1 VDALFERLDWLYAGL
16 AVLVVLIP
24 LARFRALG
32 AAGLSLVLLAA
43 ASDRVGGP
51 SSGTTFATVNEMLTI
66 LGSVVVVVAA
76 VIAMTGGRRASEASS
91 SPVVPQSQVPN
102 PQPLLLIGLALA
114 AAAPHLL
121 LVELGIVLVLV
132 AAARVALA
140 SQRFRWLALLVIGG
154 GALGAALVLAVTI
167 LGPTGGRMS
176 GLRDGPFSP
185 AAERLLVLL
194 LGAGTLLLAGLPP
207 VHRAPWGIGLA
218 PLAAI
223 MMGRVA
229 LPAFPG
235 GVIEWQPLAMLLLAG
250 AGVGAALTRRWPAL
264 AVAAGLTSLWSGV
277 PSGVLA
283 AQLLVIW
290 GWLLAISAGLR
301 LGRLPNAA
309 DRWTRLALLVPAL
322 AALPA
327 LEAGLGAQ
335 VVLSV
340 AFVAGTVIA
349 FVGEFLRPGSG
360 HAPLY

>member
-1 VDALFERLDWLYAGL
+1 MDALFERLDWLYAGL

-24 LARFRALG
+24 LPRFRALG

-43 ASDRVGGP
+43 ASEQVGGP
-51 SSGTTFATVNEMLTI
+51 SSGTTFATVNEVLTV
-66 LGSVVVVVAA
+66 LGGLVVAVAA
-76 VIAMTGGRRASEASS
+76 VVAMTGGRRASGASS
-91 SPVVPQSQVPN
+91 SPLVSQSQVPN
-102 PQPLLLIGLALA
+102 FPLLLLIGLALA

-121 LVELGIVLVLV
+121 LVELGIVLVLL
-132 AAARVALA
+132 AAARAALV
-140 SQRFRWLALLVIGG
+140 SRRTRWLVLLITGG
-154 GALGAALVLAVTI
+154 LALGAALVLAVTI

-176 GLRDGPFSP
+176 ALRDGPFSP

-194 LGAGTLLLAGLPP
+194 LGTGTLLLAGLPP

-250 AGVGAALTRRWPAL
+250 AGVWAALTRRWPVL
-264 AVAAGLTSLWSGV
+264 AVAAGLASLWSGV

-290 GWLLAISAGLR
+290 GWLVAISAGLR
-301 LGRLPNAA
+301 LGRMPNAA
-309 DRWTRLALLVPAL
+309 DRWTRFALLVPAL

-327 LEAGLGAQ
+327 LESGLGAQ

-349 FVGEFLRPGSG
+349 FVVEFLRPGARHG
-360 HAPLY
+360 PLY

>member
-1 VDALFERLDWLYAGL
+1 MDALFQRLDWLYAGL

-32 AAGLSLVLLAA
+32 AAGLGLVLLAA
-43 ASDRVGGP
+43 ASDRVGGS
-51 SSGTTFATVNEMLTI
+51 SSGTTFATVNEVLA
-66 LGSVVVVVAA
+66 VVGGLVIVGAAGVATTGMRRAA
-76 VIAMTGGRRASEASS
+76 VVSS
-91 SPVVPQSQVPN
+91 SPVIPHALAPNSQ
-102 PQPLLLIGLALA
+102 LLLFLGLALA

-132 AAARVALA
+132 AAARVSIA
-140 SQRFRWLALLVIGG
+140 SRRSRWLVLLVIGG

-167 LGPTGGRMS
+167 LGPAGGRMS

-223 MMGRVA
+223 LMGRVA
-229 LPAFPG
+229 LPAFPA
-235 GVIEWQPLAMLLLAG
+235 GVLEWQPLAMLLLAG
-250 AGVGAALTRRWPAL
+250 AGIWAALTRRWPAL
-264 AVAAGLTSLWSGV
+264 AVAAGLSSLWSGL
-277 PSGVLA
+277 PSGVIA

-290 GWLLAISAGLR
+290 GWLLAILPGLP
-301 LGRLPNAA
+301 LGRMPNAA
-309 DRWTRLALLVPAL
+309 GRWTRFPLLLPAL

-335 VVLSV
+335 VVVSV
-340 AFVAGTVIA
+340 AFVLGTAIA
-349 FVGEFLRPGSG
+349 FVREFLRPGGG

>member
-16 AVLVVLIP
+16 ALLVVLIP

-51 SSGTTFATVNEMLTI
+51 SSGTTFATVNEVLTV
-66 LGSVVVVVAA
+66 LGGLVVVVAA
-76 VIAMTGGRRASEASS
+76 VVAMTGGRRASEASS
-91 SPVVPQSQVPN
+91 SPVVPQPPFPN
-102 PQPLLLIGLALA
+102 RHPLFFIGLALA

-121 LVELGIVLVLV
+121 LVELGILLVLV
-132 AAARVALA
+132 AAARVAVA
-140 SQRFRWLALLVIGG
+140 ARRFRWLALLVVGG

-167 LGPTGGRMS
+167 LGPAGGQMS

-207 VHRAPWGIGLA
+207 VHRAPWGLGLA
-218 PLAAI
+218 ALAAI
-223 MMGRVA
+223 LMGRVA

-250 AGVGAALTRRWPAL
+250 AGVWAALARRWPAL

-277 PSGVLA
+277 PPGVLA

-290 GWLLAISAGLR
+290 GWLLAILAGLR
-301 LGRLPNAA
+301 LGRMPNAA
-309 DRWTRLALLVPAL
+309 APWRRLALLVPAL

-349 FVGEFLRPGSG
+349 FVVEFLRPGG
-360 HAPLY
+360 GQAPLY